1 MHHGIPTHYYCNPN
15 VVTPPRCIMGYE
27 HTVSSQYISALAMHR
42 EISTLY
48 HGIPMHYL
56 TRPGLNQAPDTN
68 PESGSGMISLE
79 RDRDR
84 TLHEPD
90 PRYIVSDSVMSP
102 LIPGEYRVRVGQ
114 SLETDPTRTSSH
126 PEHTGQ

>member
-1 MHHGIPTHYYCNPN
+1 
-15 VVTPPRCIMGYE
+15 MGYE
-27 HTVSSQYISALAMHR
+27 HTVSSQHINALPMHR

-48 HGIPMHYL
+48 PGIPMHYL
-56 TRPGLNQAPDTN
+56 TRPGLNRAPDTN
-68 PESGSGMISLE
+68 PGSGSGMISLE

-90 PRYIVSDSVMSP
+90 PRYIVSDSVMNP
-102 LIPGEYRVRVGQ
+102 LIPVEYRVRVGQ

-126 PEHTGQ
+126 PGQL

>member
-1 MHHGIPTHYYCNPN
+1 
-15 VVTPPRCIMGYE
+15 MGYE
-27 HTVSSQYISALAMHR
+27 HTVSSQHINALPMHR

-48 HGIPMHYL
+48 PGIPMHYL
-56 TRPGLNQAPDTN
+56 TRPGLNRAPDTN
-68 PESGSGMISLE
+68 PGSGSGMISLE

-90 PRYIVSDSVMSP
+90 PRYIVSDSVMNP

-126 PEHTGQ
+126 PGQL